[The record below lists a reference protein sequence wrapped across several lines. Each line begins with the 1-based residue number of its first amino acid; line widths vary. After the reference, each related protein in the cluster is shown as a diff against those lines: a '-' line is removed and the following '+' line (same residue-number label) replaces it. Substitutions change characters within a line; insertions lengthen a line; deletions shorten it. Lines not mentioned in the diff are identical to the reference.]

1 MMFADIEK
9 IKSMGAD
16 PSNVDAWVGLPRSVK
31 GVEVAAVF
39 KIHSENEVKV
49 SFRSNDY
56 IDVAKL
62 AAKFGG
68 GGHMRA
74 AGATFY
80 ESADSAKQ
88 KILEELKKLV

>member
-1 MMFADIEK
+1 MDKFIEK
-9 IKSMGAD
+9 IKAMGAD
-16 PSNVDAWVGLPRSVK
+16 PSNVDAWVGLSRSVK

-39 KIHSENEVKV
+39 KIHSPSEVKV

-56 IDVAKL
+56 IDVAAL

-80 ESADSAKQ
+80 ESVDSARQ